1 MSVKMV
7 DNTSLLGSLVNIHP
21 YSPPIWWIIVNFFF
35 NFFFFGGGVG
45 GGEEGE
51 LNLLEMYG
59 NNTEY

>member
-1 MSVKMV
+1 MV

-21 YSPPIWWIIVNFFF
+21 YSSPVRWLIINLFKIFLLF
-35 NFFFFGGGVG
+35 LGGGW

-51 LNLLEMYG
+51 LNLLEMYK

>member
-21 YSPPIWWIIVNFFF
+21 YSPPIWWIIVNFFSIF
-35 NFFFFGGGVG
+35 SFFLGGG
-45 GGEEGE
+45 GGEEGD
-51 LNLLEMYG
+51 LNLLEMYK